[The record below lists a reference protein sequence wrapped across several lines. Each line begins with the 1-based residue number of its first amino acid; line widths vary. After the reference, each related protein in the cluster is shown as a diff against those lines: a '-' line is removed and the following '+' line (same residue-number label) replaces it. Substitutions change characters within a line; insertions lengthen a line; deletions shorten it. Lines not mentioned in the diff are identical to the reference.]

1 MPFTD
6 PVVESIT
13 ANIASE
19 LAEVVAGV
27 AAADGQLWNYTL
39 SVIRPKDSELGKETW
54 GDLTVLVVQGKEELL
69 TNAGLRQMVQRYAIT
84 AFVAD
89 GDNATDPIDIKKN
102 RVAADIKKKLME
114 VPKRGHANV
123 TMTTLGDCTPF
134 RPGTNGGFGGI
145 GIDVGVEY
153 QTQSGNPYA

>member
-6 PVVESIT
+6 PIIESIT

-19 LAEVVAGV
+19 LAEITVANGF
-27 AAADGQLWNYTL
+27 NYTL

-69 TNAGLRQMVQRYAIT
+69 SDGAGLRQMNQVYAIT
-84 AFVAD
+84 AFLSD
-89 GDNATDPIDIKKN
+89 GDNGTDPIDTKKN
-102 RVAADIKKKLME
+102 RVAADLKKKLME

-123 TMTTLGDCTPF
+123 TWTNIGDITPF
-134 RPGTNGGFGGI
+134 RPGNAGIGGI
-145 GIDVGVEY
+145 SIEVGVKY